1 MGSSDL
7 FRNWRLADQA
17 AMAATQ
23 FTVTK
28 SILALDGRGEPPS
41 RDETE
46 TVKMLRRIADAQFTL
61 AMVRMDQLAQ
71 SIGTERRR

>member
-23 FTVTK
+23 FTVAK
-28 SILALDGRGEPPS
+28 SIRALEGMGEPPS
-41 RDETE
+41 HDETHA
-46 TVKMLRRIADAQFTL
+46 VKMLRCIADAQFTL
-61 AMVRMDQLAQ
+61 AMSRMDQLVHTRAP
-71 SIGTERRR
+71 IGHA